1 MGAPHVAAHPCESPR
16 FTSLNRE
23 HFRAWSVGRELQ
35 EIPEEIRDAGM
46 WAYAEKFGPTFLG
59 LVWEGSIEGREEL
72 LAAGV
77 DFNLA
82 E

>member
-1 MGAPHVAAHPCESPR
+1 
-16 FTSLNRE
+16 
-23 HFRAWSVGRELQ
+23 
-35 EIPEEIRDAGM
+35 M